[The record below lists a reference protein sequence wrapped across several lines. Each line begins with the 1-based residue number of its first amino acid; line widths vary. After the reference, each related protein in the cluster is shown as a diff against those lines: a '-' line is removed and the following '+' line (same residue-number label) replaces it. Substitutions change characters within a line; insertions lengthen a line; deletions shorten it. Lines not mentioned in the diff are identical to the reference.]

1 MIIKDLKFKHPEI
14 YNRVLELQSSNGNS
28 YNDDL
33 HIGTGSTEGNF
44 DWDLTSEGFDVWCT
58 VSDGNVNDWYA
69 FWKLKN
75 PSAQNDSPNPVETV
89 EDEKLFWYV
98 VLGIM
103 VVDLVT
109 TALLLVK
116 VFGG

>member
-1 MIIKDLKFKHPEI
+1 MIIKDLKVKHPKI

-33 HIGTGSTEGNF
+33 HIGTCSTEGNF
-44 DWDLTSEGFDVWCT
+44 DWDLTSEGFDVWCM
-58 VSDGNVNDWYA
+58 VSDGNMKDWYA

-75 PSAQNDSPNPVETV
+75 PTHDDSSNPVETA